1 MLSSQ
6 ETQTEMLGRRDIRQ
20 GDLQKPGVEAVLWAG
35 FVAHVLQMKG
45 GCGGLCLRRGT
56 LLRLSTELCM
66 GLGIWQIPAASTL
79 LWFLC
84 EGQGGRCWLL
94 LPLRVGPS
102 IGRGE
107 WAVLHDPNVGVR
119 GVLLKAQRRVLTFL

>member
-45 GCGGLCLRRGT
+45 GCGGLCLAPCCG
-56 LLRLSTELCM
+56 SAQSSAWD
-66 GLGIWQIPAASTL
+66 LGS
-79 LWFLC
+79 
-84 EGQGGRCWLL
+84 GRSLL
-94 LPLRVGPS
+94 LPLCFGFSVKGRVGDAGCS
-102 IGRGE
+102 Y
-107 WAVLHDPNVGVR
+107 L
-119 GVLLKAQRRVLTFL
+119 

>member
-1 MLSSQ
+1 MGWLCGTRAAD
-6 ETQTEMLGRRDIRQ
+6 ERWMWR
-20 GDLQKPGVEAVLWAG
+20 
-35 FVAHVLQMKG
+35 FVS
-45 GCGGLCLRRGT
+45 GT